1 MLTLGTLHALPSPV
15 SRRGQKTFKP
25 EFFDALNKT
34 KDAERSLEDV
44 RCWLEGMRVGT
55 GGGEEGGED
64 DGGGSGGGG
73 AWGKDV
79 VVKEMG
85 KVLSGLVRSGRD
97 RRRAQLVKRVALT
110 LPPTYTS
117 FASLP
122 FSLKTT
128 SKAVAAD
135 EDDTGEPEQV
145 DAEEDEEEAKLL
157 AEARAKA
164 LEAAEKEKERAR
176 KGWLSDD
183 DIE

>member
-25 EFFDALNKT
+25 EFFDVLNKT
-34 KDAERSLEDV
+34 KDADRSLEDV
-44 RCWLEGMRVGT
+44 RCWLEGMRVGS
-55 GGGEEGGED
+55 GGGEEGED
-64 DGGGSGGGG
+64 GVREGGGGVMGGGG

-85 KVLSGLVRSGRD
+85 KVLDGLVRSGR
-97 RRRAQLVKRVALT
+97 ALT

-122 FSLKTT
+122 FSLRTK
-128 SKAVAAD
+128 SNAVAAD
-135 EDDTGEPEQV
+135 EDDTGEQEQV
-145 DAEEDEEEAKLL
+145 NEEEDEEEVKLL
-157 AEARAKA
+157 AEAGARA

-183 DIE
+183 DID